1 MNEES
6 EKSYSIPLKFSNI
19 PGSVV
24 LDENVQD
31 DIKVR
36 IKDKGLILLSYSR
49 NKKFSPIEVDVSFLN
64 NQNGKYVVNEA
75 LLLSSLKK
83 QLKLSS
89 SILSFSPQQMNMSYT
104 TRVNKKVPVRIKGE
118 IRPRVQSRIADGKIS
133 ISPDSVEVYASQAV
147 IDDIDYVYTDSL
159 HITDIADD
167 LTKTVGVQK
176 IKGTTIIPSNV
187 SLYVPIEEYTEK
199 RVSLPIEV
207 INLPDTLNL
216 RTFPSNIQVSF
227 FVGLSDFKFAVADS
241 FKVVVDYQEI
251 KNAGGQRVPLSLSSH
266 PKHINN
272 VRLTPDSIEY
282 IIEIK

>member
-24 LDENVQD
+24 LDENVPE

-36 IKDKGLILLSYSR
+36 IKDKGLILLSYSM
-49 NKKFSPIEVDVSFLN
+49 NKKFSPIEVDFSVLN

-118 IRPRVQSRIADGKIS
+118 IRPRVQ
-133 ISPDSVEVYASQAV
+133 
-147 IDDIDYVYTDSL
+147 
-159 HITDIADD
+159 
-167 LTKTVGVQK
+167 
-176 IKGTTIIPSNV
+176 
-187 SLYVPIEEYTEK
+187 
-199 RVSLPIEV
+199 
-207 INLPDTLNL
+207 
-216 RTFPSNIQVSF
+216 
-227 FVGLSDFKFAVADS
+227 
-241 FKVVVDYQEI
+241 
-251 KNAGGQRVPLSLSSH
+251 
-266 PKHINN
+266 
-272 VRLTPDSIEY
+272 
-282 IIEIK
+282 